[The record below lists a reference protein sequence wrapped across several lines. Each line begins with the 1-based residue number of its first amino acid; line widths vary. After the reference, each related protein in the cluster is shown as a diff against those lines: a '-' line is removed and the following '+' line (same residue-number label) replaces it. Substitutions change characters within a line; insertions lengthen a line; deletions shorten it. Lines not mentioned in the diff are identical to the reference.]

1 MGRRRRL
8 WGGCRICPRPVA
20 AMVSAPTPAQRAMS
34 PPVAAVCRYGE
45 RSLAVDQRLFV
56 ERKVHR
62 EKRTVGER
70 R

>member
-1 MGRRRRL
+1 
-8 WGGCRICPRPVA
+8 
-20 AMVSAPTPAQRAMS
+20 MVSAPTPAQRAMW

-45 RSLAVDQRLFV
+45 RSLAGDQRLFV